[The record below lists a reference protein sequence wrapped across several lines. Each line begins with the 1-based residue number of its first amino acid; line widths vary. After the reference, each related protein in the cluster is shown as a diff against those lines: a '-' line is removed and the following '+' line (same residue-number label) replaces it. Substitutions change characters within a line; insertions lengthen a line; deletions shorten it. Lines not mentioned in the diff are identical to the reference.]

1 VAIVFLQ
8 SDSGEGNITV
18 NGNVGDRNNLT
29 AWNNGDALVQAV
41 AANNNNVIVVTN
53 SVGPLILEAWIDNPN
68 VTAVLWAGLGAT
80 ELGYALVDVLY
91 GDTNPSGHLPFTIAK
106 SPNDYPAQIAT
117 GTAINYT
124 EGLFIDYRHF
134 DSANIAPRYE
144 FGFGL
149 SYTTFGYSS
158 LSITAVTGQQDQDGA
173 LEANWAASK
182 PNPQVIGG
190 SAALWL
196 HRPVLDV
203 TFNVQNTGGVAGTE
217 IPQLYVEFPS
227 GSGEPPKVLRGFTDV
242 TLLPGQT
249 QTVTITLSRFDL
261 SIWDVPSQ
269 SWMRAAGTYNLAIGA
284 SSRNLKLNGQLP
296 I

>member
-1 VAIVFLQ
+1 VSSLLPLTVEHF
-8 SDSGEGNITV
+8 SDEFFPIS
-18 NGNVGDRNNLT
+18 
-29 AWNNGDALVQAV
+29 
-41 AANNNNVIVVTN
+41 
-53 SVGPLILEAWIDNPN
+53 
-68 VTAVLWAGLGAT
+68 
-80 ELGYALVDVLY
+80 
-91 GDTNPSGHLPFTIAK
+91 
-106 SPNDYPAQIAT
+106 
-117 GTAINYT
+117 
-124 EGLFIDYRHF
+124 LFIDYRHF

-173 LEANWAASK
+173 FEANWAASK
-182 PNPQVIGG
+182 PNSQVIGS

-196 HRPVLDV
+196 HRPLLDV
-203 TFNVQNTGGVAGTE
+203 TFNVQNTGGLAGTD
-217 IPQLYVEFPS
+217 IPQLYVEYPS

-242 TLLPGQT
+242 TLQPGQT

-269 SWMRAAGTYNLAIGA
+269 SWMRAAGTYNLAIGS
-284 SSRNLKLNGQLP
+284 SSRALSLNGQLP